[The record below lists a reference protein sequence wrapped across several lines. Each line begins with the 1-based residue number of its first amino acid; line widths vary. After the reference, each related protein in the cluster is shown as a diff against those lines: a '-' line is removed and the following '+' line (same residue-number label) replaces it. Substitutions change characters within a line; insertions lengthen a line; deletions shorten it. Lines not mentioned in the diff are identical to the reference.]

1 MSMGDVGSTMAT
13 IVEFR
18 VPIDQLALAHTFAS
32 IPDLRIEIERFAA
45 HDVGSAMPF
54 VWVTADDFGAFEAA
68 LDEDPTV
75 ETFETLAEFDDE
87 RFYRMNW
94 IDRIDFVIHLLVEEE
109 GSITRAR
116 TTGDFWQLQ
125 VLFPEHDSL
134 SRTYEFC
141 EESGLSLTVESIYE
155 LDTHEGSQ
163 FGLTEQQ
170 RTTLV
175 EAKKQGYY
183 DVPRSVSLA
192 ELADSLDVSHQAL
205 SERFRRAHANLIDR
219 TIAPAGPETEN
230 AIPSVRNE
238 R

>member
-1 MSMGDVGSTMAT
+1 MAT

-18 VPIDQLALAHTFAS
+18 VPLDQLALAHTFAS
-32 IPDLRIEIERFAA
+32 IPDLRIEIERFVA
-45 HDVGSAMPF
+45 HDIGSAMPF
-54 VWVTADDFGAFEAA
+54 VWVTADDFEAFETA

-75 ETFETLAEFDDE
+75 ETFEILAEFDDE

-94 IDRIDFVIHLLVEEE
+94 IGEIDFVIHLLIEEE
-109 GSITRAR
+109 GSITQAR

-125 VLFPEHDSL
+125 VLFPKHESL
-134 SRTYEFC
+134 SRTHEFC
-141 EESGLSLTVESIYE
+141 EENGLYLTVESIYE
-155 LDTHEGSQ
+155 LEGNDGSQ

-170 RTTLV
+170 RMSLR

-205 SERFRRAHANLIDR
+205 SERLRRAHANLIDR
-219 TIAPAGPETEN
+219 TIAPAEPETEDT
-230 AIPSVRNE
+230 ISPVRSE